1 MEDTVLNL
9 RIRMPI
15 VDSEH
20 PRNFITKIVNYE
32 KICNCPNS
40 MTVLPELLPI
50 ALDMALQYR
59 TGTIN
64 LTNPGLI
71 SHNEILDMY
80 IQIVDPNFTYQNF
93 TYEEQ
98 MEILDSGRSNNF
110 LDTNKLQSLYPTVKN
125 IKDSVKE
132 CLLQYKNSLKKD
144 VEIHSNIL
152 NKYNLENNFN
162 NVLLVTGGA
171 GL

>member
-1 MEDTVLNL
+1 
-9 RIRMPI
+9 MPI

-32 KICNCPNS
+32 KYVI
-40 MTVLPELLPI
+40 VLILDCSPRTFTY

-98 MEILDSGRSNNF
+98 MEILDSGRSDNF

-132 CLLQYKNSLKKD
+132 CLLQYKNSLKKM
-144 VEIHSNIL
+144 
-152 NKYNLENNFN
+152 
-162 NVLLVTGGA
+162 
-171 GL
+171 